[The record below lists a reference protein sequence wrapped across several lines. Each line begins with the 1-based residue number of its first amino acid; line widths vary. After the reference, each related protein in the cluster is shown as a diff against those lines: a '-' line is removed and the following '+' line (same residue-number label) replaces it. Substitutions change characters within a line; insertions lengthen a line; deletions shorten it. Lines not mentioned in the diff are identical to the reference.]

1 MTRRPRFAVVFLAAF
16 AAACSR
22 SPEVVPT
29 AAPTAPSPVAV
40 GEARGVSGP
49 ATVGYPGRGDTVDF
63 RNQLETKYRSGL
75 GRPAAQTVVD
85 GEGEAAWIG
94 EYHRYRV
101 NGCDHNTAT
110 QYALTQIDGN
120 PPPQVCS
127 VRFFPETAIY
137 PSREEL
143 VDFRRQ
149 LATKYQQL
157 GRNAQSSVDPEGAAI
172 WIGEYLRYRTS
183 GCDHPTAV
191 QKTLAQVD
199 GVPASESC
207 LVTCVYRLAASS
219 LAVPATGGTFSID
232 VERTSGS
239 CSYVAFS
246 EHDWI
251 TMTPPLTGSGRVRQG
266 FTVVSNSADARTGYI
281 RFQYPGGAAYLEVNQ
296 GSFTPLSF
304 QFFDL
309 PTTTNPTTECNIR
322 STATTCTLT
331 ATTPTPVAGA
341 IYDWRVEYAYNGS
354 KVKTQT
360 SASPSFSFTESCGNT
375 VGSGTVVPIQ
385 VRLIATAPTGQTGT
399 VTSGQGTQ
407 PALNLRIFT
416 CP

>member
-1 MTRRPRFAVVFLAAF
+1 MGA
-16 AAACSR
+16 
-22 SPEVVPT
+22 
-29 AAPTAPSPVAV
+29 
-40 GEARGVSGP
+40 
-49 ATVGYPGRGDTVDF
+49 
-63 RNQLETKYRSGL
+63 
-75 GRPAAQTVVD
+75 
-85 GEGEAAWIG
+85 I
-94 EYHRYRV
+94 
-101 NGCDHNTAT
+101 
-110 QYALTQIDGN
+110 
-120 PPPQVCS
+120 VC
-127 VRFFPETAIY
+127 R
-137 PSREEL
+137 
-143 VDFRRQ
+143 
-149 LATKYQQL
+149 
-157 GRNAQSSVDPEGAAI
+157 
-172 WIGEYLRYRTS
+172 
-183 GCDHPTAV
+183 
-191 QKTLAQVD
+191 
-199 GVPASESC
+199 ASW
-207 LVTCVYRLAASS
+207 A
-219 LAVPATGGTFSID
+219 
-232 VERTSGS
+232 
-239 CSYVAFS
+239 
-246 EHDWI
+246 
-251 TMTPPLTGSGRVRQG
+251 
-266 FTVVSNSADARTGYI
+266 VVSNSADARTGYI

>member
-1 MTRRPRFAVVFLAAF
+1 MDFSITDEDRLLQQSVRDFVEDQANAVWQEIETTDKLPQSLIDGA
-16 AAACSR
+16 R
-22 SPEVVPT
+22 D
-29 AAPTAPSPVAV
+29 V
-40 GEARGVSGP
+40 GLLGLTIPQEYG
-49 ATVGYPGRGDTVDF
+49 
-63 RNQLETKYRSGL
+63 GL
-75 GRPAAQTVVD
+75 G
-85 GEGEAAWIG
+85 
-94 EYHRYRV
+94 
-101 NGCDHNTAT
+101 
-110 QYALTQIDGN
+110 L
-120 PPPQVCS
+120 S
-127 VRFFPETAIY
+127 V
-137 PSREEL
+137 
-143 VDFRRQ
+143 
-149 LATKYQQL
+149 
-157 GRNAQSSVDPEGAAI
+157 
-172 WIGEYLRYRTS
+172 
-183 GCDHPTAV
+183 V

-219 LAVPATGGTFSID
+219 LAVPSTGGTFSID

-360 SASPSFSFTESCGNT
+360 SASPS
-375 VGSGTVVPIQ
+375 
-385 VRLIATAPTGQTGT
+385 
-399 VTSGQGTQ
+399 
-407 PALNLRIFT
+407 LRIET
-416 CP
+416 